1 MLQEVINNS
10 NAEVAR
16 ACGRSLGE
24 SSKNL
29 EKVVQTAEAEKDK
42 ADMAWARGLSPEE
55 FQNERDYRIKKANSA
70 RQKAKQANSE
80 TEITEKEKAQGDW
93 ERKIEKLIRYYDGP
107 ECYHETIYPVTQRVD
122 GQPLVCSW
130 CGKKPD
136 LGTLYACTLDSEP
149 FLEDDYPRNP
159 DKVQYVDDA
168 ISRHFAK
175 QMGLGADGPD
185 NNSRDLLSNV
195 NRSSTPWPSPVH
207 KMTSQGIICSTMG
220 RSPIPGM
227 TNRGFANQNTSAVTA
242 LALGFTPSH
251 RHRRLVADVKAVK
264 NIGLR
269 LVQLPKD
276 HPVTP
281 RKIDYPPTQVL
292 RKHESRPANT

>member
-1 MLQEVINNS
+1 MDEDVMRAKAEGAKARITRTLELSLAGSSKMLQEVINNS

-159 DKVQYVDDA
+159 DKVQ
-168 ISRHFAK
+168 
-175 QMGLGADGPD
+175 
-185 NNSRDLLSNV
+185 
-195 NRSSTPWPSPVH
+195 
-207 KMTSQGIICSTMG
+207 
-220 RSPIPGM
+220 
-227 TNRGFANQNTSAVTA
+227 
-242 LALGFTPSH
+242 
-251 RHRRLVADVKAVK
+251 VKAK
-264 NIGLR
+264 YGTLGSC
-269 LVQLPKD
+269 
-276 HPVTP
+276 H
-281 RKIDYPPTQVL
+281 
-292 RKHESRPANT
+292 